1 MSLSRGYGLYQRAVR
16 GMIAVARSDAQEKMS
31 RVLLSSFL
39 MKDLMA
45 TTTGMI
51 MLRLPKRRY
60 ITGMRMTVMMQR
72 VPVLRIF
79 MRRNADVRDAVMAM
93 AAVTRAFSSQKKK
106 NIATEGRRLKG
117 YEANVPFSMFFHV
130 RICISPRSKDRMS
143 APMGAW

>member
-45 TTTGMI
+45 TTAGMI

-72 VPVLRIF
+72 VPVLRVF

-117 YEANVPFSMFFHV
+117 Y
-130 RICISPRSKDRMS
+130 
-143 APMGAW
+143 